1 MTASHLTRR
10 HALLLPLVL
19 AACGSE
25 PEPVYAPLRYDYLPP
40 IPLNVATIE
49 VNQQFVPSG
58 ARPDV
63 TAQDPV
69 PPITALKAMA
79 QDRLKAF
86 GTTGRAVFVIEDASL
101 IQRGDSIDAVLRVG
115 LIMYGPDDQR
125 AGYAEARV
133 DRHRSGDI
141 DNLHKVLYD
150 ITKAVMDDMNVEFEY
165 QIRHNLKSWIIE
177 PDAPAAPVEQT
188 PLDQPPTR

>member
-1 MTASHLTRR
+1 M
-10 HALLLPLVL
+10 PLAL

-25 PEPVYAPLRYDYLPP
+25 PEPVYTPLRYDYLPP

-49 VNQQFVPSG
+49 VHQQFVPSG

-101 IQRGDSIDAVLRVG
+101 TQRGDNIDAVLRVA
-115 LIMYGPDDQR
+115 LIIYGPDDQR
-125 AGYAEARV
+125 AGFAEARV

-141 DNLHKVLYD
+141 GNLHKVLYD
-150 ITKAVMDDMNVEFEY
+150 VTKAVMDDMNVEFEF
-165 QIRHNLKSWIIE
+165 QIRHNLKDWII
-177 PDAPAAPVEQT
+177 APEAPEAPVEQT
-188 PLDQPPTR
+188 PLDRPPPR